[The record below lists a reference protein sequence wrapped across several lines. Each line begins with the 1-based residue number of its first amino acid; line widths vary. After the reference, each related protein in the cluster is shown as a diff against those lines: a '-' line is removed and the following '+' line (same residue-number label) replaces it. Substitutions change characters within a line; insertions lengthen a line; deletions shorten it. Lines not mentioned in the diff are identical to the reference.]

1 MSNRGGGADSAQG
14 QVVEETYA
22 TTLEPERYEA
32 LLTAWSTY
40 IDSLPG
46 LTEKELIDESVNV
59 HFQRALAIL
68 DRMGRMRAHEESA
81 RQIADQMPGPAIVF
95 RTDGPVMSVN
105 ASCLDLLGGHSPEG
119 LADLQLDQR
128 AMEMVRSWIRRNSHL
143 DGADDFLFI
152 ASPFG
157 VDGVHSRLLLTR
169 VTLNDSGASAE
180 EAILL
185 AAVEVHLDRAMG
197 ERLSEIYGLSEAE
210 VDVSLRLSRGDSPEK
225 IARERVA
232 KLATVRTQI
241 RAILQKLNVSS
252 VTEAVRVLASFGAT
266 MNTAR
271 AISRQSPA
279 MREID
284 RWRQQKTMTLF
295 DGRTLSWMEQGDP
308 MGRPVLFFHH
318 LYLGPLWTEPS
329 VEALARQ
336 GWRVIAP
343 SRPGFGGSDG
353 ISADSLDDRIEQGV
367 DTMAELL
374 TRLETGPVLV
384 VGHANG
390 LIHAQAFAVAR
401 PDLTRALLSVS
412 GETSWEEGMEADF
425 PWHHKIFAK
434 TLLRA
439 PSAIGFI
446 GRAAVALIDSGRDE
460 FMLKTLHRDSPVEQ
474 RAMRR
479 PEIRA
484 VVTDGLRHA
493 VKQGSHGMVSEI
505 RMALTDRREVAR
517 EVMCPFHIIHGLE
530 DNVFT
535 PDMVDLFAKTVPNV
549 KKTIPIEGAGQYLLY
564 SHWPQVIAAMEGL
577 WRDTAYGRN

>member
-1 MSNRGGGADSAQG
+1 MPGQESAQG

-32 LLTAWSTY
+32 LLTAWSNY
-40 IDSLPG
+40 IDGFPELDG
-46 LTEKELIDESVNV
+46 EELIDESVNV

-68 DRMGRMRAHEESA
+68 DRMGRMRAQEDAA
-81 RQIADQMPGPAIVF
+81 RQIADQMPGPAVVF
-95 RTDGPVMSVN
+95 RPDGPVVSVN
-105 ASCLDLLGGHSPEG
+105 SACLDLLGGHTPSG
-119 LADLQLDQR
+119 IADLQLDAA
-128 AMEMVRSWIRRNSHL
+128 AMEAIRGWLRRNSFV
-143 DGADDFLFI
+143 DAGDDFLFV
-152 ASPFG
+152 ASPIG
-157 VDGVHSRLLLTR
+157 VDGTSSRLLLTR
-169 VTLNDSGASAE
+169 VTLNDASSATE
-180 EAILL
+180 EAVLL

-197 ERLSEIYGLSEAE
+197 DRLAEVFGLSEAE
-210 VDVSLRLSRGDSPEK
+210 IDVSLRLSRGDTPER
-225 IARERVA
+225 IARDRVA

-241 RAILQKLNVSS
+241 RAILTKLNVAS
-252 VTEAVRVLASFGAT
+252 VTEAVRLLASFGAT

-271 AISRQSPA
+271 AISKQAPA

-353 ISADSLDDRIEQGV
+353 VSTDTLDDRIYQNV
-367 DTMAELL
+367 HSMAELL

-384 VGHANG
+384 MGHANG
-390 LIHAQAFAVAR
+390 LIHAQAFAATR
-401 PDLTRALLSVS
+401 PDLTRGLLSVS

-425 PWHHKIFAK
+425 PWHHRIFAK

-446 GRAAVALIDSGRDE
+446 GRAAVALIDSGRDD
-460 FMLKTLHRDSPVEQ
+460 FMLNTLHRDSPIEQ

-493 VKQGSHGMVSEI
+493 VKQGAHGMVSEI
-505 RMALTDRREVAR
+505 RMALTDRREIAR
-517 EVMCPFHIIHGLE
+517 EVVAPFHIIHGLQ

-535 PDMVDLFAKTVPNV
+535 ADMVELFARTVPSV
-549 KKTIPIEGAGQYLLY
+549 KKTITVDDAGQYLLY
-564 SHWPQVIAAMEGL
+564 THWPQVILAMEGL
-577 WRDTAYGRN
+577 WRESARGRN